1 LKTRIVQIIRWLWL
15 GAHIFAIVILQNNR
29 RGDQYHQERSKIWK
43 MYIFF
48 IGESDIDISNSLKV
62 DIIAIF
68 NNKNIKQI

>member
-1 LKTRIVQIIRWLWL
+1 
-15 GAHIFAIVILQNNR
+15 
-29 RGDQYHQERSKIWK
+29 

-68 NNKNIKQI
+68 NNKNIKQEHCYLA